1 MTKSLHAFFFFQCL
15 QINELNI
22 QQQRT
27 TEFGPKKEGYNKQKS
42 LNEGNRRQT
51 IGRMNKT
58 KNWLLGKTEKR
69 DKTDKNLTHGSD
81 L

>member
-27 TEFGPKKEGYNKQKS
+27 EFSPKKEGHNKQKS

-51 IGRMNKT
+51 TGRMNKT
-58 KNWLLGKTEKR
+58 KNWLLEKIEKR